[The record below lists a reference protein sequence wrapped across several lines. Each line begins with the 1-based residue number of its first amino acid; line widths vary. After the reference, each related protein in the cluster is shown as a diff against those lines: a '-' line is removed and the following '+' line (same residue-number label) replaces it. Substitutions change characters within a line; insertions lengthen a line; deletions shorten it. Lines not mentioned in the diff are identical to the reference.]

1 MIFSGLF
8 TSNTC
13 KLRIDELSYC
23 KNIFLEVMTVKKQDF
38 IGKNILVGFTW
49 IDRDDNVLERRSAF
63 GTITRIDDHMLYFD
77 CGDGEEVTIPFDPE
91 HIEKSDPARIYNL
104 HNPQTTITGVDFT
117 SEWTIYHSP
126 EDEGENTGE

>member
-8 TSNTC
+8 TSITC

-23 KNIFLEVMTVKKQDF
+23 KSIFLEVMTVKKQDF
-38 IGKNILVGFTW
+38 IGKSILVGFTW
-49 IDRDDNVLERRSAF
+49 IDRDDNVLEQCSAF

-91 HIEKSDPARIYNL
+91 HIEKSDPALIYNL
-104 HNPQTTITGVDFT
+104 HNPQKTITGVDFT

>member
-8 TSNTC
+8 TSITC

-23 KNIFLEVMTVKKQDF
+23 KSIFLEEITVKKQDF

-63 GTITRIDDHMLYFD
+63 GTITRIADHMLYFD

-91 HIEKSDPARIYNL
+91 HIEKSDPALIYNL
-104 HNPQTTITGVDFT
+104 HNPQKTITGVDFT

-126 EDEGENTGE
+126 EDEGDEE

>member
-8 TSNTC
+8 TSITC

-23 KNIFLEVMTVKKQDF
+23 KSIFLEVMTVKKQDF

-49 IDRDDNVLERRSAF
+49 IDRDDNVLEQCSAF

-91 HIEKSDPARIYNL
+91 HIEKSDPALIYNL
-104 HNPQTTITGVDFT
+104 HNPQKTITGVDFT

-126 EDEGENTGE
+126 EDEEDEE

>member
-8 TSNTC
+8 TSITC

-23 KNIFLEVMTVKKQDF
+23 KSIFLEVMTVKKQDF
-38 IGKNILVGFTW
+38 IGKSILVGFTW
-49 IDRDDNVLERRSAF
+49 IDRDDNVLEQRSAF

-126 EDEGENTGE
+126 EDEGENT

>member
-8 TSNTC
+8 TSDTC

-23 KNIFLEVMTVKKQDF
+23 KSIFLEVITVKKQDF
-38 IGKNILVGFTW
+38 IGKSILVGFTW
-49 IDRDDNVLERRSAF
+49 IDRNDNVLEQCSAF

-91 HIEKSDPARIYNL
+91 HIEKSDPALIYNL

-126 EDEGENTGE
+126 ED

>member
-13 KLRIDELSYC
+13 KLHIDELSYC

-38 IGKNILVGFTW
+38 IGKSILVGLSW
-49 IDRDDNVLERRSAF
+49 VDYEDNFLAQQSVF
-63 GTITRIDDHMLYFD
+63 GRITRIADNMLYID
-77 CGDGEEVTIPFDPE
+77 SGEDEEFTIPFDAE
-91 HIEKSDPARIYNL
+91 HIEKSDPELIYNL
-104 HNPQTTITGVDFT
+104 HNPQKTITGVDFT

>member
-8 TSNTC
+8 TSITC

-23 KNIFLEVMTVKKQDF
+23 KSIFLEEITVKKQDF
-38 IGKNILVGFTW
+38 IGKSILVGFTW
-49 IDRDDNVLERRSAF
+49 IDWDDNVLEQCSAF

-91 HIEKSDPARIYNL
+91 HIEKSDPALIYNL
-104 HNPQTTITGVDFT
+104 HNPQKTITGVDFT

>member
-8 TSNTC
+8 TSTTC

-23 KNIFLEVMTVKKQDF
+23 KSIFLEVMTVKKQDF
-38 IGKNILVGFTW
+38 IGKSILVGFTW
-49 IDRDDNVLERRSAF
+49 IDRDDNVLEQRSAF

-77 CGDGEEVTIPFDPE
+77 CGDGEDVSIPFDPE
-91 HIEKSDPARIYNL
+91 HIEKSDPALIYNL

-117 SEWTIYHSP
+117 SEWTICHSP

>member
-8 TSNTC
+8 TSITC

-23 KNIFLEVMTVKKQDF
+23 KSIFLEVMTVKKQDF
-38 IGKNILVGFTW
+38 IGKIILVGFTW
-49 IDRDDNVLERRSAF
+49 IDRDDNVLEQCSAF

-91 HIEKSDPARIYNL
+91 HIEKSDPALIYNL
-104 HNPQTTITGVDFT
+104 HNPQKTITGVDFT

-126 EDEGENTGE
+126 EDEGDKE

>member
-1 MIFSGLF
+1 MIFFGLF
-8 TSNTC
+8 TSITC

-23 KNIFLEVMTVKKQDF
+23 KSIFLEVMTVKKQDF
-38 IGKNILVGFTW
+38 IGKSILVGFTW
-49 IDRDDNVLERRSAF
+49 IDRDDNVLEQCSAF

-91 HIEKSDPARIYNL
+91 HIEKSDPALIYNL
-104 HNPQTTITGVDFT
+104 HNPQKTITGVDFT

-126 EDEGENTGE
+126 ED

>member
-8 TSNTC
+8 TSITC

-23 KNIFLEVMTVKKQDF
+23 KSIFLEEITVKKQDF
-38 IGKNILVGFTW
+38 IGKSILVGFTW
-49 IDRDDNVLERRSAF
+49 IDRDDNVLEQCSAF

-77 CGDGEEVTIPFDPE
+77 CGDGEEVSIPFDPE
-91 HIEKSDPARIYNL
+91 NIERSDPALIYNL

-126 EDEGENTGE
+126 EDEGENT

>member
-1 MIFSGLF
+1 MTFYGLF
-8 TSNTC
+8 TNNTC

-38 IGKNILVGFTW
+38 IGKNILVDFTW
-49 IDRDDNVLERRSAF
+49 IDRDDNVLEQCSAF

-126 EDEGENTGE
+126 EDEGENT

>member
-1 MIFSGLF
+1 M
-8 TSNTC
+8 
-13 KLRIDELSYC
+13 
-23 KNIFLEVMTVKKQDF
+23 KKQDF
-38 IGKNILVGFTW
+38 IGKSILVGFTW
-49 IDRDDNVLERRSAF
+49 IDRDDNVLEQRSAF

-91 HIEKSDPARIYNL
+91 HIERSDPTLIYNL
-104 HNPQTTITGVDFT
+104 HNPQKTITGVDFT

>member
-1 MIFSGLF
+1 MTFSGLF
-8 TSNTC
+8 TSSTC

-23 KNIFLEVMTVKKQDF
+23 ESTLLEEITVKKQDF

-49 IDRDDNVLERRSAF
+49 NDRDDNVLEQRSAF
-63 GTITRIDDHMLYFD
+63 GTITRIADHMLYFD
-77 CGDGEEVTIPFDPE
+77 CGDGEDVSIPFDPE
-91 HIEKSDPARIYNL
+91 HIERSDPALIYNL

-126 EDEGENTGE
+126 EDEGENT

>member
-1 MIFSGLF
+1 
-8 TSNTC
+8 
-13 KLRIDELSYC
+13 
-23 KNIFLEVMTVKKQDF
+23 MTEKKQDF
-38 IGKNILVGFTW
+38 IGKSILVGFTW
-49 IDRDDNVLERRSAF
+49 IDRDDNVLEQCSAF
-63 GTITRIDDHMLYFD
+63 GTITRIADHMLYFD

-126 EDEGENTGE
+126 EDEGENT